1 MSSVTAS
8 LHRPQRWTWR
18 RPGVAAAL
26 VLGTP
31 IWASAVVLVS
41 LHTPVL
47 AQVQSIDFGQE
58 RPSAEV
64 RAVAHGVMQSGD
76 HQALPFVL
84 VDKHHARVF
93 VFDRHGHLQGASPA
107 LLGLARG
114 DEGVAGIGDRPLS
127 SIQPWERTTP
137 AGRFVATMGRNVAD
151 QAILWVDYEQGISLH
166 PVRSHPA
173 KERRLQRLASP
184 EPDDNRISYGCI
196 NVPVAF
202 WQKVVVPTFAQHIGV
217 VYVLPDTLPLRAVFE
232 MPLAP

>member
-1 MSSVTAS
+1 LNAVTVS
-8 LHRPQRWTWR
+8 HHHPQRWTR
-18 RPGVAAAL
+18 LCMSLAAAL
-26 VLGTP
+26 VWGAP
-31 IWASAVVLVS
+31 SWASAVALVS

-47 AQVQSIDFGQE
+47 AQVQPIDFGQE
-58 RPSAEV
+58 RPSNDV
-64 RAVAHGVMQSGD
+64 RALANGVMQSGD

-93 VFDRHGHLQGASPA
+93 VFDRHGRLQGAAPA

-114 DEGVAGIGDRPLS
+114 DEGIAGMGDRPLS

-137 AGRFVATMGRNVAD
+137 AGRFVATMGRNVSD

-196 NVPVAF
+196 NVPVTF
-202 WQKVVVPTFAQHIGV
+202 WHKVLVPTFAQQIGV
-217 VYVLPDTLPLRAVFE
+217 VYVLPDTLPLSAVFV

>member
-1 MSSVTAS
+1 MNAATVS
-8 LHRPQRWTWR
+8 HHPPQRWTR
-18 RPGVAAAL
+18 LCLSLAAAL
-26 VLGTP
+26 VLGAP
-31 IWASAVVLVS
+31 SWASVVDQVS
-41 LHTPVL
+41 LHTPVQ
-47 AQVQSIDFGQE
+47 AHVQPVDFGHE
-58 RPSAEV
+58 RPSADV
-64 RAVAHGVMQSGD
+64 RAMANGVMQSGD

-84 VDKHHARVF
+84 VDKHHAKVF
-93 VFDRHGHLQGASPA
+93 VFDRHGHLQGAAPA

-114 DEGVAGIGDRPLS
+114 DEGVAGMGDRPLS

-137 AGRFVATMGRNVAD
+137 AGRFVATMDRNVSD

-202 WQKVVVPTFAQHIGV
+202 WQKVLVPTFAQQIGV
-217 VYVLPDTLPLRAVFE
+217 VYVLPDTLPLRAVFAL
-232 MPLAP
+232 PVAP